1 MELII
6 VDPLPLSVNQYQ
18 LKLMQNCAGQAIAQL
33 QDERQAGQFA
43 SGDDKKREQNVLT
56 YGTSNYEEAYT
67 LIQAIEDQLKSHLE
81 AWNSAPNDSK
91 PVPLSLNSYQT
102 KLLRTCIDHQ
112 MNNFNSSKNEELQTS
127 TDKQQQYGTTHPAEV
142 AQMFENLIE
151 QLPESSPHEDS
162 D

>member
-6 VDPLPLSVNQYQ
+6 VDPLPLSVNQNQ
-18 LKLMQNCAGQAIAQL
+18 LKLMQNCVSQAIAQL

-67 LIQAIEDQLKSHLE
+67 LIQAIEDQLKSHIE
-81 AWNSAPNDSK
+81 AWNSDPSDSK
-91 PVPLSLNSYQT
+91 PVPLALNSYQIE
-102 KLLRTCIDHQ
+102 LLRTYIERQ
-112 MNNFNSSKNEELQTS
+112 MHNFDSSKNDELQTS
-127 TDKQQQYGTTHPAEV
+127 TDKQQYGTTDPAEV
-142 AQMFENLIE
+142 AKMFENLIK